1 MNVLIRDDSEMV
13 KDYYHYILKSA
24 GLDGISVMDGGVWYS
39 NVIHS
44 DVDLLNPDGNAPDMD
59 VYDMIDD
66 FEEKMQAEDKPI
78 HIISTKKVPV
88 NEQEGVDV
96 YIGKPIDP
104 NILVQNLRLLMGA

>member
-1 MNVLIRDDSEMV
+1 MT
-13 KDYYHYILKSA
+13 
-24 GLDGISVMDGGVWYS
+24 
-39 NVIHS
+39 
-44 DVDLLNPDGNAPDMD
+44 
-59 VYDMIDD
+59 VYNMIDD
-66 FEEKMQAEDKPI
+66 FEEKVQAEDKPI